1 MFLTFIRLLLS
12 CSRRELSSEEQLE
25 VNNRRIRML
34 PLYSK
39 KLDKIEHDK

>member
-1 MFLTFIRLLLS
+1 MFLAFVRLILS
-12 CSRRELSSEEQLE
+12 CSRRELSYEEQLE